1 MLLISVCAFV
11 VSRNSSTY
19 FISRSA
25 SARGRQS
32 AAIVRQKRM
41 HQIPEDVIDRDV
53 ALLHAMDAI
62 RAHYETVIELGC
74 RHLAARP
81 SCKSDGLEAH
91 FPCLDEGVDQI
102 LGVATCGKADEAV
115 VRAPKGY
122 DLARENMC
130 EANIVSDR

>member
-1 MLLISVCAFV
+1 
-11 VSRNSSTY
+11 STY

-74 RHLAARP
+74 GHLAARP
-81 SCKSDGLEAH
+81 ACKSDGPQAH
-91 FPCLDEGVDQI
+91 FPRLDEGVNQMLEIPIREKAAEAFIPTPKCYDRP
-102 LGVATCGKADEAV
+102 GKD
-115 VRAPKGY
+115 
-122 DLARENMC
+122 MC
-130 EANIVSDR
+130 EANIVAAR